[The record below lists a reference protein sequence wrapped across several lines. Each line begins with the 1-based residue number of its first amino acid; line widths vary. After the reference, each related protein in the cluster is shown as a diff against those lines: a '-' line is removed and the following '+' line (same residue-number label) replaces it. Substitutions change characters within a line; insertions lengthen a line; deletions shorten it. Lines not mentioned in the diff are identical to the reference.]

1 MYIFK
6 AAELSSKSF
15 LICYLD
21 SEDVQ
26 SVNDMGYYLYSWF
39 EAQASYERPSILCKG
54 VERHETE

>member
-39 EAQASYERPSILCKG
+39 EAQASWKTFYSM
-54 VERHETE
+54 